1 MERQEGSNDV
11 ESMEG
16 AWRAVERYGSGL
28 NEKEEG
34 GSACE
39 PLLRKRTGN
48 TTSQIAI
55 VGANVCP
62 VESLDYE

>member
-1 MERQEGSNDV
+1 MDQENKVVNEDDDIESDFRKESERIYSQ
-11 ESMEG
+11 
-16 AWRAVERYGSGL
+16 
-28 NEKEEG
+28 
-34 GSACE
+34 
-39 PLLRKRTGN
+39 PLLIKRHN

>member
-1 MERQEGSNDV
+1 MTDFEERVEIDDSESEVMERIYS
-11 ESMEG
+11 
-16 AWRAVERYGSGL
+16 
-28 NEKEEG
+28 K
-34 GSACE
+34 
-39 PLLRKRTGN
+39 PLLIKRVN